1 MSTPPFAEPF
11 TEPIEPEE
19 PEHFEFTEP
28 EPASFFEPERPEEP
42 ATALMAPPTQITSE
56 QFLTTAETVTARSTF
71 LSKNVASEGTC
82 QMAVNYANTIHEW
95 IKAAKAHFDPLVER
109 ARKPYQDRLDERSAV
124 LKPLEDAKERL
135 TGKAGAVTTWLAEQK
150 RLAQEKAAKEQA
162 EKDRI
167 AAEARMKADKERI
180 AAELQRKE
188 AAAVVEKEKAEQARL
203 LREAQEAHDRGER
216 EKVEEAKR
224 LASEAAARAN
234 TARQQVATASA
245 AAVAA
250 EEKRDTV
257 VAELVKAE
265 NPAANIEGAQSKKRW
280 TWEFTLPETLAKL
293 ELAKGIAYP
302 FNARQ
307 IIGQLQGIEGWETAT
322 GSEIVALLEHLIL
335 EAETRSVPIA
345 VFDVATKY
353 VNNRVRDDGDTLKLP
368 AIRIFD
374 GGSVAVGG
382 RPKVRS

>member
-11 TEPIEPEE
+11 TEPIGPED
-19 PEHFEFTEP
+19 PNPGYFSFTEP
-28 EPASFFEPERPEEP
+28 EPPQEPEESS
-42 ATALMAPPTQITSE
+42 TALMAPPAQLTDE
-56 QFLTTAETVTARSTF
+56 QLLTTANTVTVRSTV
-71 LSKNVASEGTC
+71 LAKGVANEATC
-82 QMAVNYANTIHEW
+82 QTAVNYANTIHEW

-150 RLAQEKAAKEQA
+150 RLAKEKADAEQL
-162 EKDRI
+162 ENDRI
-167 AAEARMKADKERI
+167 AAVARQKAEAERL
-180 AAELQRKE
+180 AAEKQRRE
-188 AAAVVEKEKAEQARL
+188 AAEAVEREKAEQARL
-203 LREAQEAHDRGER
+203 LREAQEAHARGER

-224 LASEAAARAN
+224 LANEAAARAN
-234 TARQQVATASA
+234 AARQQVATASA

-257 VAELVKAE
+257 VSELVKAE

-280 TWEFTLPETLAKL
+280 TWEFTLPDTLAKL
-293 ELAKGIAYP
+293 ELAKAIAYP
-302 FNARQ
+302 FNARG
-307 IIGQLQGIEGWETAT
+307 IIGQIKEIDGWEKAE
-322 GSEIVALLEHLIL
+322 GHEIVALIEHLAL
-335 EAETRSVPIA
+335 TAETHAVPIA

-353 VNNRVRDDGDTLKLP
+353 VNNRVRDDGDTLRLP
-368 AIRIFD
+368 GIRIFD

-382 RPKVRS
+382 RKGRAS